1 MPVSASLASQAPE
14 RAAEPQPKTP
24 LLGWSAFL
32 PAAGTRLPAV
42 DGTRHRAHT
51 TSGRAALWA
60 ALRQMDL
67 PPGSGVL
74 VPTYHCPTMVAPI
87 VLAGHRPVYY
97 AIGED
102 GLPLLESIAEP
113 SASGAR
119 AMFVAHYFGL
129 PASLH
134 AVRTWCDAHGV
145 VLVEDCAH
153 SFFGMAG
160 DRPVGQWGDYATA
173 SLSKFFPVMEG
184 GLLASQRHPLRALRL
199 ANAGLRYQVKCLLD
213 PVELGAQFGRLAGL
227 QHLLALA
234 LRMKRQGRP
243 APPDARSADAG
254 DSEPDLDAM
263 KQCDMQRV
271 GQAPGWATL
280 ALYHLLPRQGIVQRR
295 RDNYDRLARG
305 LQSLPGARLLHPQLR
320 PDAVPYVCPLWV
332 EGAARADAVYARMRD
347 DGLAVYRW
355 DRLWPGVPRDTRDF
369 GIRWSHEV
377 IQLICHQDL
386 RAAQIDHTVAAAR
399 RLLACT

>member
-1 MPVSASLASQAPE
+1 MSVSASLASPAFDPGP
-14 RAAEPQPKTP
+14 EPQPKTP
-24 LLGWSAFL
+24 LLGWSALRPRKGMPF
-32 PAAGTRLPAV
+32 PAV
-42 DGTRHRAHT
+42 DGTRHRAYT

-60 ALRQMDL
+60 ALQQMDL
-67 PPGSGVL
+67 PAGSGVL

-102 GLPLLESIAEP
+102 GLPLLETIAEP
-113 SASGAR
+113 GADGTR
-119 AMFVAHYFGL
+119 VMFVAHYFGL
-129 PASLH
+129 PASLE
-134 AVRTWCDAHGV
+134 AVRDWCDAHGI

-184 GLLASQRHPLRALRL
+184 GLLASHRRPLRPLRL
-199 ANAGLRYQVKCLLD
+199 SSSGLRYQVKSLLD
-213 PVELGAQFGRLAGL
+213 PIELGAHFGHLVGL
-227 QHLLALA
+227 QQLLALA
-234 LRMKRQGRP
+234 LRMKRQARSTVREGRP
-243 APPDARSADAG
+243 VDVAG
-254 DSEPDLDAM
+254 NELDRDAM
-263 KQCDMQRV
+263 TSSDMQRV
-271 GQAPGWATL
+271 AHAPGWATL
-280 ALYHLLPRQGIVQRR
+280 ALYHLLPRQRIVQKR
-295 RDNYDRLARG
+295 RDNYHRLARG
-305 LQSLPGARLLHPQLR
+305 LQSLPGARLLHPELR

-332 EGAARADAVYARMRD
+332 EGAARADALYSHMRD
-347 DGLAVYRW
+347 EGLAVYRW
-355 DRLWPGVPRDTRDF
+355 DCLWPGVPQDTRDF

-386 RAAQIDHTVAAAR
+386 RAEQIDRTAATAM

>member
-1 MPVSASLASQAPE
+1 
-14 RAAEPQPKTP
+14 PQPKTP

-32 PAAGTRLPAV
+32 PGAGMRFPAV
-42 DGTRHRAHT
+42 DGTRYRAHT

-113 SASGAR
+113 AASGAR

-134 AVRTWCDAHGV
+134 AVRAWCDAHGV

-199 ANAGLRYQVKCLLD
+199 ANAGLRYQVKSLLD
-213 PVELGAQFGRLAGL
+213 PIELGAQFGRLPGL

-234 LRMKRQGRP
+234 LRMKPQGRP
-243 APPDARSADAG
+243 SLPEGRPVNAAASDADSTASSDADS
-254 DSEPDLDAM
+254 DPSSDDDRDTM
-263 KQCDMQRV
+263 RQSDMRRV
-271 GQAPGWATL
+271 GQASGWATL
-280 ALYHLLPRQGIVQRR
+280 ALYHLLPRQGIVRKRR
-295 RDNYDRLARG
+295 ENYHRLARG

-386 RAAQIDHTVAAAR
+386 RAGQIDHTVAAAK